1 MESITGDVLF
11 PKEQSATIKKVKNL
25 AFVND
30 RLLYRLWA
38 WRLAKAK
45 PPRQFDCLL
54 SQAHD
59 LRLCSDWRDEII
71 HLNSLDLNKQYRN
84 LQSTLA
90 YFRCAVN
97 DTNVHTS
104 LRLKYD
110 GITPKNTFA

>member
-25 AFVND
+25 AFIYD

-59 LRLCSDWRDEII
+59 LRLCSDWCDEII
-71 HLNSLDLNKQYRN
+71 HFNPLDQNKLYCKPE
-84 LQSTLA
+84 STLA
-90 YFRCAVN
+90 YF
-97 DTNVHTS
+97 
-104 LRLKYD
+104 
-110 GITPKNTFA
+110 